1 MTQEF
6 IKYHIYLPSLFAFY
20 LLLTKFITCTS
31 NLDCEIM
38 TQVFSFEFRDN
49 EISMAFYHWLTDLS
63 LITTEVL
70 SVFCYSIEKLK

>member
-6 IKYHIYLPSLFAFY
+6 IKYDIYFPPLFSLN

-31 NLDCEIM
+31 NLDFEIR

-49 EISMAFYHWLTDLS
+49 KILMAFYYWLTDLS

-70 SVFCYSIEKLK
+70 PVFCYSIEKLK

>member
-1 MTQEF
+1 
-6 IKYHIYLPSLFAFY
+6 
-20 LLLTKFITCTS
+20 
-31 NLDCEIM
+31 M